1 MLSEGQN
8 VVAEARAGT
17 MDYQIAS
24 RTSSTASGWALKA
37 GKSSARN
44 YGIAL
49 SFVGVALASTLLVQ
63 RFFAYP
69 FLFLFF
75 AAVMASAWFGGT
87 VPGLF
92 AVFASTLSI
101 DYFFV
106 PPYYSFSVNATDGT
120 YFGAFII
127 CALVA
132 SWVSASKKNSEE
144 ALKSARDQL
153 EIRVAERTTELKRS
167 NAELRDRE
175 HQLFHLSRVL
185 TMGELSASI
194 AHEINQPLSAVVTYG
209 HTCLEWL
216 SAKPPNVDEAR
227 QAAARIIQDG
237 TRAGAVLGQIR
248 AHFKKEPLAKDWLDM
263 NEIIQE
269 LTVFLRDEAT
279 GRQIEIR
286 TTLDPDLPKVKGDRV
301 QLQQVLLNLMMNGI
315 EAMSETTG
323 RSRGLTITSR
333 MGRPAEVLILVEDS
347 GVGLSPESA
356 TKIFRPFFTTKQQG
370 IGMGLSISR
379 SIVESHAGRLWAESR
394 AGGGTIFNFTVPT
407 GEDNDDD

>member
-1 MLSEGQN
+1 LSEGQN
-8 VVAEARAGT
+8 VIAEARPGT
-17 MDYQIAS
+17 MDYQIA
-24 RTSSTASGWALKA
+24 RGTSSTASGWAGKA
-37 GKSSARN
+37 REASARS

-49 SFVGVALASTLLVQ
+49 SFVGVALVATLLVQ
-63 RFFAYP
+63 RFFPYP

-106 PPYYSFSVNATDGT
+106 PPYYSFSVNATEGT

-132 SWVSASKKNSEE
+132 SWVSASKKKSEE

-153 EIRVAERTTELKRS
+153 EIRVAERTAELKRS
-167 NAELRDRE
+167 NTELRDRE

-209 HTCLEWL
+209 HSCLEWL
-216 SAKPPNVDEAR
+216 SANPPNLDEAR
-227 QAAARIIQDG
+227 QAADRIIQDG

-248 AHFKKEPLAKDWLDM
+248 AHFKKEPLAKDWLDL
-263 NEIIQE
+263 NEIIRE
-269 LTVFLRDEAT
+269 LTIFLRDEAT

-286 TTLDPDLPKVKGDRV
+286 TELTPDLPKVKGDRV
-301 QLQQVLLNLMMNGI
+301 QLQQVLLNLMMNGVD
-315 EAMSETTG
+315 AMSETSG
-323 RSRGLTITSR
+323 RPRELRISSR
-333 MGRPAEVLILVEDS
+333 MGRRAEILILVEDS
-347 GVGLSPESA
+347 GIGLSAEGV
-356 TKIFRPFFTTKQQG
+356 TEIFRPFFTTKQQG

-379 SIVESHAGRLWAESR
+379 SIVESHAGRLWAAPR
-394 AGGGTIFNFTVPT
+394 AGGGAILQFTLPT
-407 GEDNDDD
+407 GEDNDDDD